1 MTATLPSFRLL
12 DAAECETLLLA
23 HRVGRLAFSFR
34 DRVDIEPIHYVYS
47 EGWIYGRT
55 SPGTKLSALTY
66 NRLVAF
72 EVDEVD
78 DLFSWRSVVV
88 KGALFVLAPEDDG
101 PMKRVW
107 EQAVLQL
114 QRIVPAAFTG
124 DDPTPQRTVIFRIQ
138 TDQITGRQAIP

>member
-1 MTATLPSFRLL
+1 LL
-12 DAAECETLLLA
+12 DAAECETLLSA

-55 SPGTKLSALTY
+55 SPGTKLRALTY

-78 DLFSWRSVVV
+78 ALFSWRSVVV

-101 PMKRVW
+101 PMKGVW

-124 DDPTPQRTVIFRIQ
+124 ADPTPQRTIIFRIQ
-138 TDQITGRQAIP
+138 ADQITGRQAIP